1 MDSLRAG
8 AYGRVMWTLRE
19 LGPTK
24 LWPAEQGCVREAAD
38 ALLFCADRGMEPAAL
53 DAIAG
58 VIVLGEVLIHAG
70 RWTPERVRRLID
82 DIWACGP
89 WEPLEM
95 PIAA

>member
-1 MDSLRAG
+1 
-8 AYGRVMWTLRE
+8 
-19 LGPTK
+19 
-24 LWPAEQGCVREAAD
+24 
-38 ALLFCADRGMEPAAL
+38 
-53 DAIAG
+53 
-58 VIVLGEVLIHAG
+58 VIVLGEGLIDAG